1 VRILYFFSNFLH
13 NLIIVRLAAIYRTS
27 LQKLLL
33 STADFRILSLHH
45 RWLDIYQNLYRP
57 LAKYVRFI
65 IIRVCKL
72 FFIITIPQNIFI
84 IRLGLLLTI
93 LLIFGLRAH
102 TDEYFWC
109 CYLIKNIRI
118 AICVVFG
125 YSCCTQEWLL
135 ICRWLLGKYF
145 MVFVIGCFD
154 EGRMS
159 PSAWFILSEVCK
171 LGICPHRKATILFQ
185 EYNKN
190 LLI

>member
-65 IIRVCKL
+65 IIRVFKL

-102 TDEYFWC
+102 TDEYF
-109 CYLIKNIRI
+109 
-118 AICVVFG
+118 
-125 YSCCTQEWLL
+125 
-135 ICRWLLGKYF
+135 
-145 MVFVIGCFD
+145 
-154 EGRMS
+154 
-159 PSAWFILSEVCK
+159 
-171 LGICPHRKATILFQ
+171 
-185 EYNKN
+185 
-190 LLI
+190 